1 MNTVGSMLK
10 EKGHLVWSTPPE
22 AKVYEA
28 LKILTEKNVGALPV
42 VEGGKVIGIFS
53 ERDYAR
59 KVALQGKSSLD
70 TPVREIMASPVYCVR
85 PETTSEECMALM
97 TGKRIRHLPVMSEGE
112 LVGLVSIGDVVK
124 SLIADQQFTIERLQ
138 DYALGKYL

>member
-28 LKILTEKNVGALPV
+28 LKVLTEKNVGALPV

-85 PETTSEECMALM
+85 SETTSEECMALM

-138 DYALGKYL
+138 DYALGKYM